1 MPRRKIPMSER
12 THGVPNTYKA
22 GCRCQ
27 PCTAAASEY
36 AKKRAK
42 ARQAGDVRTAQGEPK
57 QRKHGARSTYKAGC
71 RCSECTAAQT
81 EYNAKRRESAKA
93 ADANDAPTA
102 LTSITLAVS
111 CLNCGG
117 PLRLLADGRPTESGA
132 RKVSSL
138 QCADKKCGR
147 QWLLI
152 HVMQSH
158 AGHELM
164 GAA

>member
-1 MPRRKIPMSER
+1 MPRKKIPLSER
-12 THGVPNTYKA
+12 EHGLPATYKA

-27 PCTAAASEY
+27 PCTTAASEY
-36 AKKRAK
+36 ATARAK

-57 QRKHGARSTYKAGC
+57 ERKHGARSTYKAGC

-81 EYNAKRRESAKA
+81 EYNAKRRESARA
-93 ADANDAPTA
+93 ADANDAPAA

-111 CLNCGG
+111 CLKCGG
-117 PLRLLADGRPTESGA
+117 PLQLLADGRPTESGA
-132 RKVSSL
+132 RKVSSFR
-138 QCADKKCGR
+138 CADRKCGR